1 MNLIHNNPFRILGV
15 TGNASLSDRIQQA
28 NLIAQYLKIGQNAKL
43 DFDITPPLS
52 PIERTKELIELQS
65 SRIHSTED
73 KILHSL
79 FWFVQANGVD
89 KIALKHLTKSKDIDK
104 ALNDVEKGC
113 RGFVVTPSSY
123 SSILNHSSLEII
135 AFNEHKDLNRLKK
148 AITRKFSLISNK
160 DSFASLKKLVA
171 SDGKD
176 TDIESFI
183 ALILPELK
191 DFLSELVPAENID
204 HLMLEVFQSNPVIYP
219 KIKTEVLSS
228 LEAKM
233 NKVLNNSELKR
244 NEFLRGHFSPRKL
257 TQGSTLGSK
266 TLKSAK
272 NLLKEMKV
280 FVGINDSFYLDN
292 VDKAYSEVNY
302 CGILV
307 FNKFIESLN
316 NNEFQISDLN
326 QCNLN
331 GIVDLYSDALKEL
344 RHLEV
349 PIKTTIAQN
358 LTGIKKVKNQ
368 LDEIKSANSFDLNE
382 KIQRRRQAAAN
393 NNSGCFIATA
403 TLGSYDHSLVLEL
416 RQFRDEWILTKRWG
430 KDFVS
435 WYYYYGGIAA
445 KVIEDKT
452 VLKRMSYLFIILPL
466 VFLARVVKK

>member
-1 MNLIHNNPFRILGV
+1 MEMTISPLDNRYYPEMEELSIYFSEEAWIGHRVYVEVEYFEYLITLLKERGYIPKNEIIKTRKLIESILLNGNMKKECIQQVKDIEKTTKHDIKAIEYWLRQKYKELHPDSKNDYSEYIHLGLTSQDINSVAFSIQLKLTINNIIFPTLKNLVNKIL
-15 TGNASLSDRIQQA
+15 TLSDKWKSIVFLA
-28 NLIAQYLKIGQNAKL
+28 MTHGQPA
-43 DFDITPPLS
+43 
-52 PIERTKELIELQS
+52 
-65 SRIHSTED
+65 
-73 KILHSL
+73 
-79 FWFVQANGVD
+79 
-89 KIALKHLTKSKDIDK
+89 
-104 ALNDVEKGC
+104 
-113 RGFVVTPSSY
+113 
-123 SSILNHSSLEII
+123 
-135 AFNEHKDLNRLKK
+135 
-148 AITRKFSLISNK
+148 
-160 DSFASLKKLVA
+160 
-171 SDGKD
+171 
-176 TDIESFI
+176 
-183 ALILPELK
+183 
-191 DFLSELVPAENID
+191 VP
-204 HLMLEVFQSNPVIYP
+204 
-219 KIKTEVLSS
+219 
-228 LEAKM
+228 
-233 NKVLNNSELKR
+233 
-244 NEFLRGHFSPRKL
+244 
-257 TQGSTLGSK
+257 TLLG
-266 TLKSAK
+266 
-272 NLLKEMKV
+272 KEMKV

>member
-1 MNLIHNNPFRILGV
+1 MNLIHHNPFRILGV
-15 TGNASLSDRIQQA
+15 TANASLSDRKQQA

-73 KILHSL
+73 KIMHSL

-104 ALNDVEKGC
+104 ALNDFEKGC
-113 RGFVVTPSSY
+113 RGFVATPSSY

-148 AITRKFSLISNK
+148 AISHKFNLISNK
-160 DSFASLKKLVA
+160 DSFASLKELVA

-176 TDIESFI
+176 TDIDSFI
-183 ALILPELK
+183 TLILPELK
-191 DFLSELVPAENID
+191 SFLGELVPTENID
-204 HLMLEVFQSNPVIYP
+204 RLMLEIFQSNLVIYP
-219 KIKTEVLSS
+219 KIKAEVLDS
-228 LEAKM
+228 LEVRM
-233 NKVLNNSELKR
+233 IKVLNDSEFKR
-244 NEFLRGHFSPRKL
+244 NELLNGSFSPRKL
-257 TQGSTLGSK
+257 AQGSALGFK
-266 TLKSAK
+266 TLHSAK
-272 NLLKEMKV
+272 NLLNEMKEL
-280 FVGINDSFYLDN
+280 VGIDDSFYLDN
-292 VDKAYSEVNY
+292 VDKVYSEVNF
-302 CGILV
+302 CCILV

-316 NNEFQISDLN
+316 NNKFQISDLN

-358 LTGIKKVKNQ
+358 LTGIRKVKNQ
-368 LDEIKSANSFDLNE
+368 LDEVKTAKRLNSGND
-382 KIQRRRQAAAN
+382 
-393 NNSGCFIATA
+393 NSGCFIATA
-403 TLGSYDHSLVLEL
+403 TLDSYDHPLVLEL
-416 RQFRDEWILTKRWG
+416 REFRDEWILTKRWG
-430 KDFVS
+430 IDFVK

-445 KVIEDKT
+445 KFIEDKK
-452 VLKRMSYLFIILPL
+452 VLKRISFLFIILPL
-466 VFLARVVKK
+466 LFLARVVKK